1 MQHFLMFT
9 LILLPLMMLLF
20 IRGFSKFTS
29 IMFLVFFKM
38 VDWLVLTYLSSP
50 NLHNVILLKYYDFLD
65 CTSSVFSSHKTN
77 LMQSVWSTTRSSVTI
92 VGGSPIMKYGY
103 LFSFF
108 MKILTFKSTVV
119 QISAC
124 KACST
129 VHRWSFM
136 LKLKSNSYLFGSSI
150 SVSLSDVYSFVVEE
164 SLSLWSLA
172 LTFIGLFL
180 S

>member
-1 MQHFLMFT
+1 M
-9 LILLPLMMLLF
+9 
-20 IRGFSKFTS
+20 
-29 IMFLVFFKM
+29 
-38 VDWLVLTYLSSP
+38 
-50 NLHNVILLKYYDFLD
+50 
-65 CTSSVFSSHKTN
+65 
-77 LMQSVWSTTRSSVTI
+77 
-92 VGGSPIMKYGY
+92 GY

-129 VHRWSFM
+129 VHRWSFT
-136 LKLKSNSYLFGSSI
+136 LELKSNSYLFGISI
-150 SVSLSDVYSFVVEE
+150 SVSLSNVYSFVVEE
-164 SLSLWSLA
+164 SLSLLSLA